1 MMLPFFVCTMCK
13 GMEKFQNNMYFVP
26 QKGNVGI
33 KKGEKWLRMLK
44 KISIFVHY
52 SMESKA

>member
-1 MMLPFFVCTMCK
+1 MCK

-26 QKGNVGI
+26 QKGNIGI

-52 SMESKA
+52 SMEDKA